1 MTEGKKNRKGR
12 PAGLLLNPV
21 AANHLLGADRPQAWL
36 ADVAG
41 VTAPVLS
48 ELMAGQ
54 RGATRAVADRIAA
67 ALHCEPGVIF
77 PELVGFKVAV
87 RVFEAS
93 GAES

>member
-1 MTEGKKNRKGR
+1 VKGNNTTRKGR

-21 AANHLLGADRPQAWL
+21 AVNHLLGDDRPQAEL
-36 ADVAG
+36 ARLAG

-54 RGATRAVADRIAA
+54 RGATRPVADRIADALDCPA
-67 ALHCEPGVIF
+67 AVIF
-77 PELVGFKVAV
+77 PELIGFTVAV
-87 RVFEAS
+87 RYFTTS